1 MSRKQHDV
9 IIPSKILNREGFLT
23 EEQKQ
28 EVDMEVLL
36 LVAFLGKFT
45 VNLRKKRNKGSYGL
59 TDWIRIMDKYK
70 LTQGTQLQLWAF
82 KHEESSQLGFT
93 LIILTQEKV
102 SVVNF

>member
-1 MSRKQHDV
+1 MSRKQHNV
-9 IIPSKILNREGFLT
+9 IIPSKILNRQGFLT

-28 EVDMEVLL
+28 EVDMEVPL

-45 VNLRKKRNKGSYGL
+45 VNLRKKRHKASYGL